1 MRLRDI
7 MTTNTLPLNP
17 ASNIAPEGSAS
28 GAAAVPSKAG
38 EADTEQ
44 EERTVT
50 ARARSRD
57 RRSDR

>member
-1 MRLRDI
+1 MRFKDI
-7 MTTNTLPLNP
+7 VTTEVLSVYAP
-17 ASNIAPEGSAS
+17 ASTAADGPTRS
-28 GAAAVPSKAG
+28 AAAVASEAG

-57 RRSDR
+57 RRSHR